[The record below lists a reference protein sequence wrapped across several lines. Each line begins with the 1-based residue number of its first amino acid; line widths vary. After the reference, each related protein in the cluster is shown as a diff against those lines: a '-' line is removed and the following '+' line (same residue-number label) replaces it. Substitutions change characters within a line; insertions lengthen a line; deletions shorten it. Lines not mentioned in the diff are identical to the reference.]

1 MEERSKPSGDWK
13 PYQREDAEQ
22 EARPSGDW
30 KPYDGKDATE
40 KAKPAGDWKPYERDK
55 RADSDPRAESSTA
68 QKADAGKRE
77 KSAETER
84 PRGDEDSG
92 ERARDEDSGKRAR
105 DEDDSKEGSEHEP
118 STVDAMGQEK
128 HRTVIGQRYGASR
141 TRQFIYYGAFIAFVI
156 AAYIGLKAATATLD
170 KAPAKDPDQAPWSKS
185 DATGEPLGGFEP
197 EPSGQKGAADFQ

>member
-13 PYQREDAEQ
+13 PYQREDTEQ
-22 EARPSGDW
+22 ETRPSGDW

-40 KAKPAGDWKPYERDK
+40 KAKPTGDWKPYESDK
-55 RADSDPRAESSTA
+55 RADSDPRGESSAA

-77 KSAETER
+77 EPAATER
-84 PRGDEDSG
+84 PRDDDSK
-92 ERARDEDSGKRAR
+92 ERSRDEDN
-105 DEDDSKEGSEHEP
+105 SKEGSEHEP

-141 TRQFIYYGAFIAFVI
+141 ARQFIYYGAFIAFVI